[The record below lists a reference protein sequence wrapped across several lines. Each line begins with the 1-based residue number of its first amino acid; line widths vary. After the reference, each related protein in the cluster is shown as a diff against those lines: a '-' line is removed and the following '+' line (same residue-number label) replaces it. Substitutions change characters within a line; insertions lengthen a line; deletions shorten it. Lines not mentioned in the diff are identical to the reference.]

1 MRLLSLSQIGQREE
15 VISADRKEKEAE
27 KEREKE
33 WLRRRTAATLI
44 QAHWRGTMVRK
55 HLGPYKIEKK
65 KKKKDKKGKKKGKK

>member
-1 MRLLSLSQIGQREE
+1 IGQREE
-15 VISADRKEKEAE
+15 VISADRKEKEME

-33 WLRRRTAATLI
+33 RLRRRMAATLI

-65 KKKKDKKGKKKGKK
+65 KKKKKDKKGKKKGKK